1 MRILVINWQDRAHPL
16 AGGAE
21 VHLHEV
27 FGRLARKGHEI
38 TVLACRFPGA
48 EPETVL
54 DGMRIVRRGPRPIFN
69 FFVPFVYRRE
79 LAQEPFDLVV
89 EDLNKIPFYARFY
102 ARAPVVAILHHFFG
116 TVIYQETNPLFGSY
130 VYLTERSVPKLYRG
144 IPFAVVSQGTKADLV
159 RAGMPPETIRV
170 IYNGVHE
177 RFRPGEEKSPFPLL
191 VYLGRLKRY
200 KRVDLALEV
209 FQKVRRA
216 FPKAQMWIIGEGDA
230 RPGLERLARRMGLA
244 SSVRFFGFVSEEEK
258 VQALQK
264 AWVLLNTSPKEGFG
278 LVSVEAQACGTPAV
292 VFDSPGLNETVVPG
306 QTGFV
311 VPFGDTEAMARR
323 ILDLFQNPALRERMS
338 GAAARWG
345 RSFSWD
351 RTARETE
358 AFLLEA
364 IQRGR
369 TFDPVPSR

>member
-1 MRILVINWQDRAHPL
+1 MRLLVINWQDRAHPL

-38 TVLACRFPGA
+38 TVLACAFPGG
-48 EPETVL
+48 EPETTL
-54 DGMRIVRRGPRPIFN
+54 DGMRILRRGPRPIFN
-69 FFVPFVYRRE
+69 LLVPLVYRRE
-79 LAQEPFDLVV
+79 LSREPFDLVV
-89 EDLNKIPFYARFY
+89 EDLNKIPFYARYY

-116 TVIYQETNPLFGSY
+116 KVIYQETNPVFGTY

-144 IPFAVVSQGTKADLV
+144 IPFAVVSQGTRADLV
-159 RAGMPPETIRV
+159 RAGMAPALIRV

-177 RFRPGEEKSPFPLL
+177 RFRPGGEKAPFPLL

-209 FQKVRRA
+209 FRKVREA
-216 FPKAQMWIIGEGDA
+216 APEAQMWVVGEGDA
-230 RPGLERLARRMGLA
+230 RPRLERLAQRMGLGTA
-244 SSVRFFGFVSEEEK
+244 VRFLGFVSEEEK
-258 VQALQK
+258 VRVLRQ
-264 AWVLLNTSPKEGFG
+264 AWVLIHTSPKEGFG

-292 VFDSPGLNETVVPG
+292 VFDSPGLNETVLPD
-306 QTGFV
+306 QTGFI
-311 VPFGDTEAMARR
+311 VPFGDIQAMAERVLR
-323 ILDLFQNPALRERMS
+323 LIRSPRLLREMA

-345 RSFSWD
+345 RRFSWD
-351 RTARETE
+351 RTAEETE

-364 IQRGR
+364 LERAHAPLSP
-369 TFDPVPSR
+369 TSP